1 MDTNLIN
8 LLKRKM
14 NGVQVSRDQII
25 EVQEKM
31 GGEIFLA
38 EKEER
43 QQRKTKSSSIAC
55 NVTNYEIFMHE
66 MINKLKRDG
75 ALINKRADVHTIG
88 VLLLDKIVKQLVML
102 QEEITIDKVIEY
114 LLLYKS
120 LKMPAQEAAVFE
132 ADVNEAKQFLEYL
145 SGEERK
151 TVNYYENAR
160 LYQGEIQLN
169 FLRKGQKISVNELHL
184 LSLYVFKQIYQQMHQ
199 FHPHAVPDYST
210 MQQYIQ
216 KILQGYEQFKSS
228 I

>member
-66 MINKLKRDG
+66 MINKL
-75 ALINKRADVHTIG
+75 
-88 VLLLDKIVKQLVML
+88 
-102 QEEITIDKVIEY
+102 
-114 LLLYKS
+114 
-120 LKMPAQEAAVFE
+120 
-132 ADVNEAKQFLEYL
+132 
-145 SGEERK
+145 
-151 TVNYYENAR
+151 
-160 LYQGEIQLN
+160 
-169 FLRKGQKISVNELHL
+169 
-184 LSLYVFKQIYQQMHQ
+184 
-199 FHPHAVPDYST
+199 
-210 MQQYIQ
+210 
-216 KILQGYEQFKSS
+216 
-228 I
+228 

>member
-1 MDTNLIN
+1 
-8 LLKRKM
+8 
-14 NGVQVSRDQII
+14 
-25 EVQEKM
+25 
-31 GGEIFLA
+31 
-38 EKEER
+38 
-43 QQRKTKSSSIAC
+43 
-55 NVTNYEIFMHE
+55 
-66 MINKLKRDG
+66 
-75 ALINKRADVHTIG
+75 
-88 VLLLDKIVKQLVML
+88 ML

-184 LSLYVFKQIYQQMHQ
+184 LSLYVFK
-199 FHPHAVPDYST
+199 
-210 MQQYIQ
+210 
-216 KILQGYEQFKSS
+216 
-228 I
+228 